1 MVTCVSYN
9 IVTQLESSTLTKRG
23 EILTSL
29 LDEHKIP
36 YKLQRVQRDDEESDN
51 IIVSKEGNN
60 PRRLI
65 IRAHY
70 DPYPGSGGANDNGS
84 GVSVLYELINHFF
97 SHELELTLDFIFF
110 TWEETGRRGSQY
122 YTSTLTD
129 RDNILG
135 MINLDMCGTGEMV
148 IFDHKNQ
155 PESLL
160 PRTCRNVCEKLAVPY
175 HSMVRLPPSDDCE
188 FEKAGIASISLA
200 IIPPEYQ
207 MFVERLGK
215 ATHPMTS
222 AWTKMRNLPILVPT
236 MTKESQFIK
245 VMHKPTDTADKVS
258 ESSLRR
264 IYDVAAAMIVH
275 LNQYLVQ
282 HN

>member
-1 MVTCVSYN
+1 MVTCVSYD
-9 IVTQLESSTLTKRG
+9 IVTQLENRTLTKRK

-29 LDEHKIP
+29 LDERKIP
-36 YKLQRVQRDDEESDN
+36 CKLQRVQRDDEESDN
-51 IIVSKEGNN
+51 IIVSKGGNN
-60 PRRLI
+60 PKRLI
-65 IRAHY
+65 IGAHY
-70 DPYPGSGGANDNGS
+70 DPYPGAGGANDNGS
-84 GVSVLYELINHFF
+84 GVSVLCALIDRFF
-97 SHELELTLDFIFF
+97 SQNLEVSLEFIFF

-122 YTSTLTD
+122 YVSMLTD
-129 RDNILG
+129 RDNLLG

-160 PRTCRNVCEKLAVPY
+160 PKTCANVCENLAVPY
-175 HSMVRLPPSDDCE
+175 HSMVRLPPGDDCE
-188 FEKAGIASISLA
+188 FEKASIASISIA
-200 IIPPEYQ
+200 IIPMEYRI
-207 MFVERLGK
+207 FVERLGK

-222 AWTKMRNLPILVPT
+222 AWTKLRNLPLLVPT

-245 VMHKPTDTADKVS
+245 VMHKPTDTAEKVV

-264 IYDVAAAMIVH
+264 VYDVAAAMIVQ
-275 LNQYLVQ
+275 LNQYLLQ

>member
-1 MVTCVSYN
+1 LHFAGDIVSYD
-9 IVTQLESSTLTKRG
+9 IVTKLENGTLTKRK
-23 EILTSL
+23 EVLTSL
-29 LDEHKIP
+29 LDECRISFR
-36 YKLQRVQRDDEESDN
+36 LQRVQRDDEESNN

-60 PRRLI
+60 PKRLI
-65 IRAHY
+65 VGAHY
-70 DPYPGSGGANDNGS
+70 DPYPGAGGANDNGS
-84 GVSVLYELINHFF
+84 GVSVLYTLINHFF
-97 SHELELTLDFIFF
+97 SQNLELSLEFIFF

-129 RDNILG
+129 RNNILG
-135 MINLDMCGTGEMV
+135 MINLDMCGTGEMS

-160 PRTCRNVCEKLAVPY
+160 PQTCTNVCETLAVPY
-175 HSMVRLPPSDDCE
+175 HSMVRLPPGDDCE

-207 MFVERLGK
+207 TFVERLGK

-222 AWTKMRNLPILVPT
+222 AWTKLRNLPLLVPT

-245 VMHKPTDTADKVS
+245 VMHKPTDTADKVA
-258 ESSLRR
+258 ESSLGRV
-264 IYDVAAAMIVH
+264 YDVTAAMIAQ
-275 LNQYLVQ
+275 LNRYLL
-282 HN
+282 